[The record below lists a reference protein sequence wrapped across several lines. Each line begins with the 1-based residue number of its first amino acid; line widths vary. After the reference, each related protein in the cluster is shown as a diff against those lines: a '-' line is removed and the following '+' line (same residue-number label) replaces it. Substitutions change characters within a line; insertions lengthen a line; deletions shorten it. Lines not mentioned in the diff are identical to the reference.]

1 MKNPLFKNP
10 KDPLSPREEA
20 ELTQELADAYR
31 QNEISEKQAAFKRI
45 VENVKQRISK
55 EDTKHNSKL
64 KNQ

>member
-20 ELTQELADAYR
+20 ELTQELAEAHR

-45 VENVKQRISK
+45 VEKVRLTMSK
-55 EDTKHNSKL
+55 NKHKE
-64 KNQ
+64 